1 MALFVAWL
9 LAHLSAR
16 PEMEG
21 GPALLQEVVD
31 HHVALHAALLS
42 RAASSPSASSL
53 ASSDTPGAAH
63 ARLAAGSGSSASE
76 GSLGAGGAHD
86 VASSNLQGA
95 AGKTYLGWC
104 AEPQGSEAGGA
115 VATQPTCLATLALAA
130 GTRYTF
136 EPAAYP
142 LRCENK
148 PEGYTYRHQL
158 LSEARGTRTATNCSK
173 PSTLR
178 APRPGS
184 NPNP

>member
-1 MALFVAWL
+1 M
-9 LAHLSAR
+9 
-16 PEMEG
+16 MC
-21 GPALLQEVVD
+21 LQEVVD

-95 AGKTYLGWC
+95 ALTTPRHLMHPTSTPLTHQARRGADARANLETAGAAGKTYLGWC

-130 GTRYTF
+130 GTRSQPRNPKSYT
-136 EPAAYP
+136 
-142 LRCENK
+142 LK
-148 PEGYTYRHQL
+148 H
-158 LSEARGTRTATNCSK
+158 K
-173 PSTLR
+173 H
-178 APRPGS
+178 
-184 NPNP
+184 